1 MKPLFSLVVA
11 AALVAAMAGCDPA
24 KPAPSAA
31 SPAGQAPPP
40 PLPPQ
45 PPSGPVDPKLD
56 PSNPVFKAKAPD
68 VFRARFLTTKGEFD
82 VRVTRAWAPH
92 GADHFYALV
101 KAGFYNDLRFF
112 RVVPNFMA
120 QFGIH
125 GDPRVAAKFSNWNI
139 PDDPRVQSNVRGML
153 VYAKTNNPN
162 SRSTQLFIN
171 FKDNVNLDG
180 QGFAPFG
187 TVVEG
192 LSVVDSLYS
201 GYGEG
206 APSGLGPE
214 QGRAQAEGN
223 AYLRASFPKLDFI
236 KTARLVTP

>member
-171 FKDNVNLDG
+171 FKDNSASLDA
-180 QGFAPFG
+180 QDFAPFG
-187 TVVEG
+187 EVTEGMDTVDAVNAEYG
-192 LSVVDSLYS
+192 ESPDQGVIQRSGNLYLDTEFPRLTKILSVRIL
-201 GYGEG
+201 E
-206 APSGLGPE
+206 
-214 QGRAQAEGN
+214 
-223 AYLRASFPKLDFI
+223 
-236 KTARLVTP
+236 

>member
-1 MKPLFSLVVA
+1 MKPLFSMMVA
-11 AALVAAMAGCDPA
+11 LACSAVITGCDPA
-24 KPAPSAA
+24 KPPATAGSATPQV
-31 SPAGQAPPP
+31 SPPP
-40 PLPPQ
+40 SPPQ

-82 VRVTRAWAPH
+82 VRVTRAWAPN

-139 PDDPRVQSNVRGML
+139 PDDPRVRSNVRGML

-171 FKDNVNLDG
+171 FKDNSASLDP
-180 QGFAPFG
+180 QDFAPFG
-187 TVVEG
+187 EVTEGMDTVDAVNAEYG
-192 LSVVDSLYS
+192 ESPDQGVIQRSGNLYLDTEFPRLTRILSVRIL
-201 GYGEG
+201 E
-206 APSGLGPE
+206 
-214 QGRAQAEGN
+214 
-223 AYLRASFPKLDFI
+223 
-236 KTARLVTP
+236 